1 LLIPKKELTLSIT
14 EKFYRMKQQSDS
26 NLRLGMT
33 FMASIF
39 FVFGFITNFNI
50 AMKDQVKVAFD
61 LHALYPGWE
70 NFLAQLVNGVF
81 FLAYA
86 CFSFLCGTIIKK
98 IGYKNGVIT
107 GLALV
112 ALGSYMFFP
121 AVAVLSYPLFLLAV
135 FVMAT
140 GVVFLQTAA
149 NPYVAALG
157 PQETAPARLNFT
169 QALNSVAT
177 TIAPFLAGILV
188 LAPAVLAIN
197 NGATMAEAAKYV
209 QMPFI
214 IIGSVVVLIAIGIS
228 FIKLPVIKGDETI
241 PSTSVLRKPQVWL
254 GALGIFFYVGAEVGT
269 AGQIAPYLI
278 ADGSAAID
286 VAVKLSAIYWGG
298 AMIGRFYGSILLGT
312 LPAAKKY
319 QYSIYVMIFAFFVG
333 WFITSASVNN
343 GQFVFDSKPLNGFIF
358 LGIAVANFFL
368 MMLGKGKA
376 NVALGIFGTVNML
389 LVLAAIMLPA
399 TIGMWCLL
407 SIGFFNS
414 IMFPNIF
421 ALGVSDLDA
430 SEMPLAS
437 GIINT
442 LIVGGAIIPLLLGA
456 FTDAFSARG
465 AMFLL
470 VFSYAYIT
478 FFALKGSKI
487 R

>member
-1 LLIPKKELTLSIT
+1 
-14 EKFYRMKQQSDS
+14 MKQQTDS

-39 FVFGFITNFNI
+39 FIFGFITNFNI
-50 AMKDQVKVAFD
+50 AMKDQVQVAFD
-61 LHALYPGWE
+61 LKTLYPGWE

-98 IGYKNGVIT
+98 IGYKNGVIV
-107 GLALV
+107 GLILV
-112 ALGSYMFFP
+112 AAGSYMFFP
-121 AVAVLSYPLFLLAV
+121 AVAVLSYPLFLVAV

-149 NPYVAALG
+149 NPYVVALG
-157 PQETAPARLNFT
+157 HQDTAPARLNLT
-169 QALNSVAT
+169 QALNGVGT

-197 NGATMAEAAKYV
+197 SGKSPAEAAKFV
-209 QMPFI
+209 QMPFVV
-214 IIGSVVVLIAIGIS
+214 IGTIVVLIAIGIS
-228 FIKLPVIKGDETI
+228 FIKLPVITGDETI
-241 PSTSVLRKPQVWL
+241 PSKSVLRKPQVWL
-254 GALGIFFYVGAEVGT
+254 GALGIFCYVGAEVGT
-269 AGQIAPYLI
+269 AGQIAPYLREGNT
-278 ADGSAAID
+278 AVD

-298 AMIGRFYGSILLGT
+298 AMVGRFLGSILLGT

-319 QYSIYVMIFAFFVG
+319 QYSAYIMIFAFFVG
-333 WFITSASVNN
+333 WFITSASVTN
-343 GQFVFDSKPLNGFIF
+343 GEFVFKSQPVNGLIF
-358 LGIAVANFFL
+358 LGIAIVNFFL
-368 MMLGKGKA
+368 MLLGKGKA

-389 LVLAAIMLPA
+389 LVVAAIMLPA
-399 TIGMWCLL
+399 TVGMWCLL

-421 ALGVSDLDA
+421 SLGVNDLDP

-442 LIVGGAIIPLLLGA
+442 LIVGGAVIPVALGA
-456 FTDAFSARG
+456 LTDAFSARA
-465 AMFLL
+465 AMILIIL
-470 VFSYAYIT
+470 SYAYIT

>member
-1 LLIPKKELTLSIT
+1 MEQKTNG
-14 EKFYRMKQQSDS
+14 

-39 FVFGFITNFNI
+39 FIFGFITNFNI
-50 AMKDQVKVAFD
+50 AMKDQVQLAF
-61 LHALYPGWE
+61 ALT
-70 NFLAQLVNGVF
+70 NFEAQLVNFSF
-81 FLAYA
+81 FIAYA
-86 CFSFLCGTIIKK
+86 VFSFLCGYIIKK
-98 IGYKNGVIT
+98 IGYKNGVIA
-107 GLALV
+107 GLVLV

-157 PQETAPARLNFT
+157 PQETAPARLNLT
-169 QALNSVAT
+169 QALNGVAT

-188 LAPAVLAIN
+188 LAPAVLAIKG
-197 NGATMAEAAKYV
+197 GASPAEAARFV

-214 IIGSVVVLIAIGIS
+214 IIGTIVVLIAIGIV
-228 FIKLPVIKGDETI
+228 FINLPKITGDDTI
-241 PSTSVLRKPQVWL
+241 SSNSVFKKPQVWL
-254 GALGIFFYVGAEVGT
+254 GALGIFCYVGAEVGT
-269 AGQIAPYLI
+269 AGQIAPYLREGGF
-278 ADGSAAID
+278 AVD

-298 AMIGRFYGSILLGT
+298 AMVGRFFGSILLST
-312 LPAAKKY
+312 LPTSKKY
-319 QYSIYVMIFAFFVG
+319 QYSAFVMVFAFFVG
-333 WFITSASVNN
+333 WFITSAAVTE
-343 GQFVFDSKPLNGFIF
+343 GQFVFNSQPLNGLIF
-358 LGIAVANFFL
+358 LVIAIANFFL
-368 MMLGKGKA
+368 MLLGKGKA

-389 LVLAAIMLPA
+389 LILAAVMTPA
-399 TIGMWCLL
+399 TVGMWCLL

-421 ALGVSDLDA
+421 ALAVNDLDPA
-430 SEMPLAS
+430 EMPLAS

-442 LIVGGAIIPLLLGA
+442 LIAGGAVVPLLIGA
-456 FTDAFSARG
+456 LTDAFSARG
-465 AMFLL
+465 ALL
-470 VFSYAYIT
+470 VPILCYAYIT

>member
-1 LLIPKKELTLSIT
+1 
-14 EKFYRMKQQSDS
+14 MKQQPAS

-39 FVFGFITNFNI
+39 FIFGFITNFNI
-50 AMKDQVKVAFD
+50 AMKDQVQLAFD
-61 LHALYPGWE
+61 LKTLYPGWE

-81 FLAYA
+81 FFAYA
-86 CFSFLCGTIIKK
+86 CFSFLCGSIIKK
-98 IGYKNGVIT
+98 IGYKSGVIA
-107 GLALV
+107 GLVLV

-157 PQETAPARLNFT
+157 AQETAPSRLNLV
-169 QALNSVAT
+169 QALNGVAT

-197 NGATMAEAAKYV
+197 AGKTPAEAAQFV
-209 QMPFI
+209 QMPFLV
-214 IIGSVVVLIAIGIS
+214 IGSIVVLIAIGIS
-228 FIKLPVIKGDETI
+228 FIKLPKITGDETI
-241 PSTSVLRKPQVWL
+241 PSKSVLKKPWVWL
-254 GALGIFFYVGAEVGT
+254 GSLGIFFYVGAEVGT
-269 AGQIAPYLI
+269 AGQIAPYLREGHT
-278 ADGSAAID
+278 AVD

-298 AMIGRFYGSILLGT
+298 AMVGRFFGSILLGT

-319 QYSIYVMIFAFFVG
+319 QYSVYVMIFAFFVG
-333 WFITSASVNN
+333 WFITSASVTN
-343 GQFVFDSKPLNGFIF
+343 GQFVFESHPMNGFIF
-358 LGIAVANFFL
+358 LGIAIANFFL
-368 MMLGKGKA
+368 MLLGKGKA
-376 NVALGIFGTVNML
+376 NIALAIFGTVNML
-389 LVLAAIMLPA
+389 LVIAAIILPA
-399 TIGMWCLL
+399 TVGMWCLL

-421 ALGVSDLDA
+421 SLSVNDLDP

-442 LIVGGAIIPLLLGA
+442 LIVGGAVIPVLLGA
-456 FTDAFSARG
+456 LTDAFSTRG
-465 AMFLL
+465 AMIII
-470 VFSYAYIT
+470 VISYAYIT